1 MLRTH
6 VTKEAVNGAQSDVAG
21 AGLAAAFYFQML
33 KERQNAFWRYG
44 LDFQAAG
51 VFVRFSQKL
60 QQELEAVTIAA
71 KRMGAE
77 GSLLRQKVSEEA
89 MQGTAQDGRLI

>member
-51 VFVRFSQKL
+51 GLRSVQPK
-60 QQELEAVTIAA
+60 TAA
-71 KRMGAE
+71 RA
-77 GSLLRQKVSEEA
+77 
-89 MQGTAQDGRLI
+89 